1 MGFVDSLTHTTVDG
15 SHLWASGHLSTAS
28 EWIKLI
34 WAVLATQHVLS
45 PLGIRLSTQNG
56 GKSANINLN
65 PKKVKLIETYWK
77 FDNLEDWENCGKRK
91 KKHIRIIT

>member
-1 MGFVDSLTHTTVDG
+1 MSLDSQRSNKLDG

-34 WAVLATQHVLS
+34 LAILAPQHVLS
-45 PLGIRLSTQNG
+45 QLGIRLSTQNG
-56 GKSANINLN
+56 GKSANINLY

-91 KKHIRIIT
+91 KHIRIIT